1 MSDETTPET
10 PPADEIPPPP
20 ETDVETQP
28 EVAAEPAAAEPTDG
42 EVLEAAPELEPGVPD
57 PRWQPHTDAPA
68 PAPRAPE
75 PTVDDSVDPRL
86 QR

>member
-10 PPADEIPPPP
+10 PPADEIPPDAP

-28 EVAAEPAAAEPTDG
+28 EVAAAEPTDG

-57 PRWQPHTDAPA
+57 PRWHPHTDAPA